1 MRFLDSLSFL
11 LVFIAGGY
19 LIFLGG
25 LSTFRPALTARF
37 LLGFADN
44 AKLHYLELTVR
55 LAIGWALLHQ
65 SSSMLFAKWMEVIAW
80 ILLGTTACLL
90 LLPWRWHR
98 NFAQLVVPYA
108 NRYLTLMGIV
118 SLVLGLGLLTSLR
131 LFH

>member
-1 MRFLDSLSFL
+1 MLVLDLVSFTL
-11 LVFIAGGY
+11 IVIAGVY
-19 LIFLGG
+19 FILLGAIA
-25 LSTFRPALTARF
+25 FIEPALAARF
-37 LLGFADN
+37 FLGFADN

-65 SSSMLFAKWMEVIAW
+65 SSFMLFAKWMEIIAW
-80 ILLGTTACLL
+80 ILLVTTACLF

-98 NFAQLVVPYA
+98 NFAQMVVPYA

>member
-1 MRFLDSLSFL
+1 MRFLDSLSFF

-19 LIFLGG
+19 LICLGG
-25 LSTFRPALTARF
+25 LSTFRPALTAQF
-37 LLGFADN
+37 FLGFADN
-44 AKLHYLELTVR
+44 AKLHYIELTIR
-55 LAIGWALLHQ
+55 LAIGWALLQQ

-80 ILLGTTACLL
+80 ILLVTTACLF

-98 NFAQLVVPYA
+98 NFAQMVVPYA